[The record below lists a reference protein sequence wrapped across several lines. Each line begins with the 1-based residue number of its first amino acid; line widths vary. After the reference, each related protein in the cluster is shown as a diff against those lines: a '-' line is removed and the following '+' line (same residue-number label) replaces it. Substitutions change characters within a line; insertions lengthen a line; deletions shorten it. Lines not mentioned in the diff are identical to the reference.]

1 MADTFIVHKEWL
13 DSIMALPIEQQD
25 KIIADFVRY
34 GTGHE
39 LVHENDAVAQS
50 FVNILKGRID
60 YSKNKYDQKL
70 EMSKVAGRKKKFT
83 DDDIRQIIIKYP
95 NIKAQEVA
103 NMLGVSKSSIDHN
116 QIWKDRWKP

>member
-70 EMSKVAGRKKKFT
+70 EMSKAAGRKKKFT
-83 DDDIRQIIIKYP
+83 DDDIRQIITEHP

-116 QIWKDRWKP
+116 QVWKDRWKP